1 MRAPESAQRVRA
13 PARSRESGLIGL
25 RDLPKS
31 RSVCAVS
38 QMRVRWV
45 GLAVAAF
52 VVIIGSACGYNDAA
66 GARTADVAA
75 SDVTVAEAA
84 TTLVPVTT
92 DSAEHEAVRATGM
105 AAILS
110 VPYEI
115 GPLPAGVEPVLSAQQ
130 VFDLVAGG
138 SLSYYFLTAADRS
151 NVSIEVGLI
160 LDHTLGD
167 AGANDPTFVGYVIEG
182 GHSECVSSGPPGGID
197 DGPHPCHGLA
207 VVNGDT
213 GQIVTEGDIGEP
225 GTD

>member
-92 DSAEHEAVRATGM
+92 DSAEHKAVRARGK
-105 AAILS
+105 AAILWFPTKS
-110 VPYEI
+110 
-115 GPLPAGVEPVLSAQQ
+115 GRCPLE
-130 VFDLVAGG
+130 
-138 SLSYYFLTAADRS
+138 
-151 NVSIEVGLI
+151 
-160 LDHTLGD
+160 
-167 AGANDPTFVGYVIEG
+167 
-182 GHSECVSSGPPGGID
+182 SSR
-197 DGPHPCHGLA
+197 C
-207 VVNGDT
+207 
-213 GQIVTEGDIGEP
+213 
-225 GTD
+225 